1 MVAPTAGNGEVGRPH
16 HAESAMSRLTAILR
30 PIALSCIAVLSCQ
43 CGEPTRSPDTLPS
56 AGVIRPEA
64 VETAP
69 QAKDGAYKPV
79 RKPELTL
86 DQASREYLL
95 RYGQAVCSTG
105 VDAARALE
113 RPATFTD
120 ENAPVIAIVYGE
132 DGRRAAHHRAD
143 AADTA
148 ITGQLETAAAAVCK
162 DKKSTDRLHV
172 MVVTYTGRFPN
183 FGVKGM
189 FEYKVF
195 EPQVYGLAVEYDG
208 KRFEYDPALQT
219 EFNHG
224 PKSLRKELN
233 KKFGSKRDLF
243 TNENNLIVE
252 IYKVA
257 HFGERRT
264 DGTFADYHRG
274 HTILKPEAVDKAMVR
289 ERLDLIGE
297 WYRNNV
303 IAGEVVY
310 EYSTASGKYRNEER
324 TMVRALMATW
334 ILNRLAFF
342 LDDQELKDLGEEV
355 IEHYLDSYFQIRA
368 SRKLGKIQPSGI
380 VLPNGNTV
388 PNRYTSASFLGAA
401 ILERDDRNRW
411 ARDDRM
417 LMEWAM
423 TFQRPDG
430 ILWTQY
436 PQSQYFMPGHLM
448 LSLAY
453 HDQKVGDPA
462 YATWLGSVYD
472 AYETP
477 VYMMLDLADQR
488 FHPLAP
494 AWFTQPAAVLYHKTK
509 DNRYRDFIY
518 AINDHVVELHDHN
531 RRHMV
536 HYDYDGILTPKLG
549 YYGNTSVTAAAL
561 ESLADAAIVAKADG
575 DMDRYKRYLTVVR
588 HATAYLFRIQFTP
601 DNAYYI
607 QHRERVVG
615 GFKSDML
622 NSVSWMDNVWHFTS
636 ALIKIH
642 DHDLLADA
650 PLAPP
655 L

>member
-1 MVAPTAGNGEVGRPH
+1 
-16 HAESAMSRLTAILR
+16 MSRLFAVLR
-30 PIALSCIAVLSCQ
+30 PVALSCLAALSLQ
-43 CGEPTRSPDTLPS
+43 CGGPTRSPEATPS
-56 AGVIRPEA
+56 AGVIRTELI
-64 VETAP
+64 ETAP
-69 QAKDGAYKPV
+69 QAKNDSYKPV
-79 RKPELTL
+79 RKPELKL
-86 DQASREYLL
+86 DLASREYLL
-95 RYGQAVCSTG
+95 RYGQTVCAKG
-105 VDAARALE
+105 VEAARALQG
-113 RPATFTD
+113 PASFTD
-120 ENAPVIAIVYGE
+120 ENAPVIAVVYGE

-143 AADTA
+143 APDTA
-148 ITGQLETAAAAVCK
+148 ITRQLETAAAEVCSA
-162 DKKSTDRLHV
+162 KKSGGQLHL

-189 FEYKVF
+189 FDYKVF
-195 EPQVYGLAVEYDG
+195 EPQVYGLAVEYAG
-208 KRFEYDPALQT
+208 KRVEYDPVLQT
-219 EFNHG
+219 ELNHG
-224 PKSLRKELN
+224 PKSMRKAIN
-233 KKFGSKRDLF
+233 KQLGAPIDLF

-257 HFGERRT
+257 HFGERRS
-264 DGTFADYHRG
+264 DSAFADFHRG
-274 HTILKPEAVDKAMVR
+274 HTILKPEAVDKALVR
-289 ERLDLIGE
+289 QRIDLIGE

-303 IAGEVVY
+303 FGGEVVY
-310 EYSTASGKYRNEER
+310 EYSTAGGKYRNEER

-342 LDDQELKDLGEEV
+342 LDDQQLKDLGEEV
-355 IEHYLDSYFQIRA
+355 IEHYLDTYFQIEA
-368 SRKLGKIQPSGI
+368 SRVAGKIQPSGI

-388 PNRYTSASFLGAA
+388 PNRYTAGSFLGAA
-401 ILERDDRNRW
+401 ILERDDHARW

-430 ILWTQY
+430 ILWTQF

-453 HDQKVGDPA
+453 HDEKVGDPA
-462 YATWLGSVYD
+462 YKQWLDSVYD

-477 VYMMLDLADQR
+477 VYMMLDLADRR

-601 DNAYYI
+601 DNTYYI

-615 GFKSDML
+615 GFKSDMV

-650 PLAPP
+650 PVAEP